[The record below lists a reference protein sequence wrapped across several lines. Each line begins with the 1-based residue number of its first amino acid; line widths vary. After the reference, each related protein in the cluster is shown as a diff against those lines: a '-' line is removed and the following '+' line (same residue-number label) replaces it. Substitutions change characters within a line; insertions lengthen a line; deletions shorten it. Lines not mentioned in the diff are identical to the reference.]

1 MTDFESS
8 EYCGA
13 KIRTYSYEGDR
24 QFGVDVF
31 YGDHEYHRDGF
42 PTRSQAL
49 IHGQECVD
57 SLPKPKPEKIHQAW
71 NQDAMTKYAATAYAR
86 L

>member
-1 MTDFESS
+1 MNNFESS
-8 EYCGA
+8 GCCGA

-49 IHGQECVD
+49 MHGQEYIRN
-57 SLPKPKPEKIHQAW
+57 L
-71 NQDAMTKYAATAYAR
+71 R
-86 L
+86 G